1 MKFAGDSDYIF
12 FAHPVLKRIQMNG
25 QISIA
30 MRKVLSDRLTAEMLD
45 RNFNETV
52 RKFIANGKAYN
63 FTNSIKGTSA
73 FWKKFKHEVLAMV
86 KQLGV

>member
-1 MKFAGDSDYIF
+1 
-12 FAHPVLKRIQMNG
+12 
-25 QISIA
+25 
-30 MRKVLSDRLTAEMLD
+30 MRKVLSDRLTAGMLD

-52 RKFIANGKAYN
+52 RKFIANDKAYN

-73 FWKKFKHEVLAMV
+73 FWKKFKHEVLAII